1 MAESERMRGNRSPVT
16 NYKVGDGSVK
26 DLFRYI
32 LGEDLE
38 VKKIKPKTKQTKV
51 TKKDKESVREFITSA
66 VGTATSNKVSL
77 MAGERAQSIQDD
89 MAANMMQQD
98 PMMMQQNNTMQGA
111 PVPPPGPVEVMP
123 LPETTML
130 LQPEP
135 EVELDARLQEL
146 HDQGGV
152 MDRDQTY
159 RMGMNPRE
167 NPVGTFAGET
177 EMPPRLMQNP
187 RGMYGGGKVKRK
199 KKKKK
204 LAKGGKV
211 SSYNY

>member
-1 MAESERMRGNRSPVT
+1 MAESERMRGNRPPVT

-26 DLFRYI
+26 DLFKYI

-51 TKKDKESVREFITSA
+51 TI
-66 VGTATSNKVSL
+66 
-77 MAGERAQSIQDD
+77 MAGERAQSIQDN

-98 PMMMQQNNTMQGA
+98 PMMMQEDDFGA
-111 PVPPPGPVEVMP
+111 VPVPPPGPVEIMP
-123 LPETTML
+123 LPETGML
-130 LQPEP
+130 PEP

-152 MDRDQTY
+152 MNQDQTY

-177 EMPPRLMQNP
+177 EMPPKLMQSP

>member
-1 MAESERMRGNRSPVT
+1 MAESERMRGNRPPVT

-26 DLFRYI
+26 DLFKYI

-66 VGTATSNKVSL
+66 VSTASATAVPPVPAFGDPGTNIY
-77 MAGERAQSIQDD
+77 GPQG
-89 MAANMMQQD
+89 D
-98 PMMMQQNNTMQGA
+98 PMMMQEDDFGA
-111 PVPPPGPVEVMP
+111 VPVPPPGPVEIMP
-123 LPETTML
+123 LPETGML
-130 LQPEP
+130 PEP

-152 MDRDQTY
+152 MNQDQTY

-187 RGMYGGGKVKRK
+187 RGMYGGGKVKK
-199 KKKKK
+199 KKKK
-204 LAKGGKV
+204 AKKTYGK
-211 SSYNY
+211 SYNY

>member
-1 MAESERMRGNRSPVT
+1 MAESERMRGNRPPVT

-26 DLFRYI
+26 DLFKYI

-66 VGTATSNKVSL
+66 VSTASATAVPPVSAFGDPGTNIY
-77 MAGERAQSIQDD
+77 GPQG
-89 MAANMMQQD
+89 D
-98 PMMMQQNNTMQGA
+98 PMMMQEDDAMQGV
-111 PVPPPGPVEVMP
+111 PVPAPGPVEVMP
-123 LPETTML
+123 LPETGML
-130 LQPEP
+130 PEP
-135 EVELDARLQEL
+135 DVELDARLQEL

-187 RGMYGGGKVKRK
+187 IGMYGGGKVKRK

>member
-26 DLFRYI
+26 DLFKYI

-66 VGTATSNKVSL
+66 VSTASATAVPPVPAFGDPGTNIY
-77 MAGERAQSIQDD
+77 GPQGDPI
-89 MAANMMQQD
+89 MMQED
-98 PMMMQQNNTMQGA
+98 DFGA
-111 PVPPPGPVEVMP
+111 VPVSPPGPVEVMP

-152 MDRDQTY
+152 MNQDQTY

-177 EMPPRLMQNP
+177 EMPPRLMQSP
-187 RGMYGGGKVKRK
+187 RGMYGGGKAKRK

>member
-1 MAESERMRGNRSPVT
+1 MAESERMRGNRPPVT

-26 DLFRYI
+26 DLFKYI

-66 VGTATSNKVSL
+66 VETATSSKVSL
-77 MAGERAQSIQDD
+77 MAGERAQSIQDN

-98 PMMMQQNNTMQGA
+98 PMMMQEDDFGA
-111 PVPPPGPVEVMP
+111 VPVPPPGPVEIMP
-123 LPETTML
+123 LPETGML
-130 LQPEP
+130 PEP

-152 MDRDQTY
+152 MNQDQTY

-167 NPVGTFAGET
+167 NPVGTFAGKT

-187 RGMYGGGKVKRK
+187 KGMYGGGKVKRK

-204 LAKGGKV
+204 LARGGKV